1 MKTEKNVCQAVWI
14 ILLCAG
20 TACPENVV
28 ELSNTGRL
36 RERVYVK

>member
-1 MKTEKNVCQAVWI
+1 MKTEKMSVRPSG